1 MPVRQLALLLG
12 LFCLCLATV
21 GLAWANGNQLNLFLL
36 RVVLRFHPRI
46 QA

>member
-12 LFCLCLATV
+12 LFCLCLAPSALPGQTEI
-21 GLAWANGNQLNLFLL
+21 NFTYSFLP
-36 RVVLRFHPRI
+36 VVLRFHPRI